1 MSASSQS
8 SQQLILRLL
17 QALAC
22 SRIHFGCKRLS
33 PKVWKYPDLSCDEL
47 WLRMT
52 LYQERI
58 DQLANA
64 MSVEERAQVRLE
76 RALFLRLLLESA
88 PARLQSWSD
97 QDEVTDMPPSHL
109 FEWVAHDDER
119 LELSQLEAAMTP
131 QESARYDIAV
141 NGLQWLD

>member
-1 MSASSQS
+1 MSARSH
-8 SQQLILRLL
+8 QLVLRLL

-22 SRIHFGCKRLS
+22 SRIQFGCKRLS
-33 PKVWKYPDLSCDEL
+33 PKLWHYPDLSCDEL

-58 DQLANA
+58 DQLVKA
-64 MSVEERAQVRLE
+64 MNVEERAQVRLE

-88 PARLQSWSD
+88 PTRLQAWSD
-97 QDEVTDMPPSHL
+97 EDEVSDMPPSHL
-109 FEWVAHDDER
+109 FEWVSHDDER

>member
-1 MSASSQS
+1 MSARSH
-8 SQQLILRLL
+8 QLVLRLL

-22 SRIHFGCKRLS
+22 SRIQFGCKRLA
-33 PKVWKYPDLSCDEL
+33 PNVWRHPDLSCDEL

-58 DQLANA
+58 DQLVRGMN
-64 MSVEERAQVRLE
+64 VEERAQLRLE

-88 PARLQSWSD
+88 PTRLQAWSD
-97 QDEVTDMPPSHL
+97 QDEVSDMPPSHL
-109 FEWVAHDDER
+109 FEWVSHDDER

>member
-1 MSASSQS
+1 MRAS

-22 SRIHFGCKRLS
+22 ARIHFGCKRLS
-33 PKVWKYPDLSCDEL
+33 PGVWHYPELSCDEL

-58 DQLANA
+58 DQLAGA

-88 PARLQSWSD
+88 PARLQAWSD
-97 QDEVTDMPPSHL
+97 QDEVADMPPSHL
-109 FEWVAHDDER
+109 FEWVSHDDER